1 MKKNFFLLLLIV
13 GLLTVG
19 TAFAQVTP
27 QGRIIGKVVDEQG
40 GPLPGVTVEA
50 TSPRLVGKASSV
62 TDVSGT
68 YRLMAL
74 PTGTYEITFSLS
86 GFKKLVRKDV
96 FLEMTQTL
104 ELNATLE
111 PAPIAEEV
119 TVIGQAP
126 LIDVK
131 STTKG
136 QTMTKDLFLTL
147 PRGRSFD
154 SLVSTMPG
162 VSNEDITAGISV
174 DGATGAE
181 NMFYTD
187 GADTTNFHLGVSGQ
201 NVVLELLD
209 EVKVT
214 ASGYNAEFGGS
225 VGGVVNIITRSGGN
239 EFHGDVM
246 LFYENNMQW
255 MQGHSRDYLRLNPYD
270 ATIAEYVNN
279 DDLYYNGGE
288 DRDRY
293 YRAEGVFSLGGYFIK
308 DKLWFFGSINP
319 VYYQTKALRDFN
331 QLEGPFSTFTNK
343 NTEYNGSIKI
353 SAAVTKQFRLS
364 ASFVSNFTNYRGSI
378 PPIEGTGTD
387 PAIYP
392 YDKTGFDYPNYS
404 AALSADYTIGNDL
417 LISYR
422 GGWHMQNENNQ
433 QLPVPDGPTYYF
445 YYSNEVYSDDPFYQ
459 AHPDLLHYENW
470 VNWDDYMVVDRYKQQ
485 KISNNLDVS
494 YFANWMGEHAL
505 KAGFGYIY
513 LNEDV
518 RDVAPH
524 PHVIMYFDDTNSN
537 LGFKIGA
544 GADPSSPSYG
554 QYGWYSIRSGWYG
567 GLYGG
572 LWDVSANN
580 FSVYAQDSWTI
591 KNRLTINFG
600 LRAEGQVI
608 PAMTTNTLYP
618 GYKADAI
625 KFNLGDTLAPRVGV
639 VYDVF
644 GNSSLKVFGSFGIYY
659 DVMKLYMAELTYGG
673 WKRVEDYYALKDP
686 DWTKIAASGNVDDQA
701 SQTAN
706 NYYAGSE
713 DYLPP
718 SFGTTDPDLK
728 PMAQREIS
736 FGAEK
741 RLLEDLSLSARF
753 VNKHLLRAIE
763 DVGNWVTVVDPVTG
777 KETLEQQYWIAN
789 PGFGVTRPVTQ
800 GGLFPINTW
809 PCPKATRDYYG
820 VNIALEKRFS
830 HNWQGGLNY
839 TWSRI
844 EGDYSGLAST
854 DEAGGANSAGPGIA
868 RLGANVE
875 QDFDKWFMGYD
886 ALGNVLKGSLP
897 QDRTHYI
904 KAYGSYTFPFGLT
917 VGLTAY
923 GRSGLPKT
931 TKVRYGNKY
940 IYPNNRADLGR
951 NPFAFFSDLFL
962 EYTLKFGNEYR
973 ASVNLQ
979 INNLFGTSTIQRW
992 WQTANRRSFS
1002 GYDEELLNG
1011 EFAQHYMEYIV
1022 DAGKEDPRYNMWE
1035 ARYNPFSARLGLK
1048 FSF

>member
-1 MKKNFFLLLLIV
+1 MTKRLTFLLLIICFLAA
-13 GLLTVG
+13 G

-27 QGRIIGKVVDEQG
+27 VGKIIGKVVDDQG
-40 GPLPGVTVEA
+40 TPLPGVAVEA
-50 TSPRLVGKASSV
+50 TSPKLVGKAGTV
-62 TDVSGT
+62 TDVNGT

-86 GFKKLVRKDV
+86 GFKKLIRQQV

-104 ELNATLE
+104 VLDAALE
-111 PAPIAEEV
+111 PAAVEEEV
-119 TVIGQAP
+119 TVVGQSP

-136 QTMTKDLFLTL
+136 QLMTKDIFLTL

-162 VSNEDITAGISV
+162 VSNEDITAGITV

-187 GADTTNFHLGVSGQ
+187 GADTTNFHLGTSGQ
-201 NVVLELLD
+201 NIVLELLD

-246 LFYENNMQW
+246 LFYENNKQW

-270 ATIAEYVNN
+270 STIAEYVND
-279 DDLYYNGGE
+279 DDLYYGGGD
-288 DRDRY
+288 DRDKY
-293 YRAEGVFSLGGYFIK
+293 YRIEGVFSLGGYFIK
-308 DKLWFFGSINP
+308 DRLWFFGSFNP
-319 VYYQTKALRDFN
+319 VYYKTTAERDFN
-331 QLEGPFSTFTNK
+331 AREGPFSTYVNK
-343 NTEYNGSIKI
+343 NHEYNGSFKL
-353 SAAVTKQFRLS
+353 SAAPANGLRLA
-364 ASFVSNFTNYRGSI
+364 ASFVSNFTNYRGDIPSI
-378 PPIEGTGTD
+378 DGTD
-387 PAIYP
+387 NPTIP
-392 YDKTGFDYPNYS
+392 WTQTGYDFPNYS
-404 AALSADYTIGNDL
+404 AALTADYTAGNNL

-422 GGWHMQNENNQ
+422 GGWHLQNENNQ

-445 YYSNEVYSDDPFYQ
+445 YYSNEIYSDDPFYQ

-470 VNWDDYMVVDRYKQQ
+470 ESFPAPYYRVTEKYKQQ
-485 KISNNLDVS
+485 KISNNIDVS

-518 RDVAPH
+518 SEIAPH
-524 PHVIMYFDDTNSN
+524 PRVTLYFDDTNSN
-537 LGFKIGA
+537 LGFDIGA

-554 QYGWYSIRSGWYG
+554 AYGWYSIRSGWKG

-572 LWDVSANN
+572 LWNVSANN
-580 FSVYAQDSWTI
+580 FSVFAQDSWTI
-591 KNRLTINFG
+591 KGRLTVNFG

-608 PAMTTNTLYP
+608 PAMTTNTSYP
-618 GYKADAI
+618 GYKAEAI
-625 KFNLGDTLAPRVGV
+625 KFNLGDTLAPRLGV

-644 GNSSLKVFGSFGIYY
+644 GDSSLKVFGSFGIYY

-673 WKRVEDYYALKDP
+673 WKRIEDYYALQDP
-686 DWTKIAASGNVDDQA
+686 DWTKIAASGDVDDKA

-718 SFGTTDPDLK
+718 SFATTDPDLK

-741 RLLEDLSLSARF
+741 KLLEDLSLSARF
-753 VNKHLLRAIE
+753 VNKHLIRTIE
-763 DVGNWVTVVDPVTG
+763 DVGNWVTVVDPDTG
-777 KETLEQQYWIAN
+777 TPTLVQQYWIAN
-789 PGFGVTRPVTQ
+789 PGFGVTRPTSE
-800 GGLFPINTW
+800 GGLFPTDTW

-820 VNIALEKRFS
+820 VNVALEKRFS

-844 EGDYSGLAST
+844 EGVYSGLAST
-854 DEAGGANSAGPGIA
+854 DEAGYDYAGVA

-886 ALGNVLKGSLP
+886 ALGNLLDGPLP

-904 KAYGSYTFPFGLT
+904 KAYGSYVFPFGLT
-917 VGLTAY
+917 VGMTAY
-923 GRSGLPKT
+923 GRSGLPQT

-940 IYPNNRADLGR
+940 LYPNNRADLGR
-951 NPFAFFSDLFL
+951 NPFSFWADLFL
-962 EYTLKFGNEYR
+962 EYTYRFGDKYL
-973 ASVNLQ
+973 ASLNFQ
-979 INNLFGTSTIQRW
+979 INNLFGISEIQRW

-1002 GYDEELLNG
+1002 GYDDELLNG

-1022 DAGKEDPRYNMWE
+1022 DEGKEDPRYDLWE
-1035 ARYNPFSARLGLK
+1035 ARYAPFSARLGLK